1 MFKIKL
7 EIDNKSYLLD
17 NCHFSQYSNTEQ
29 TDTAEADRV
38 NISLGIRTERLTQDL
53 INWCEKGIKQR
64 KNGKITI
71 IEQEFEKIVQ
81 SVSFQQGYCS
91 SMSTGLYY
99 TDDVKN
105 YIMAF
110 SINARTLSIKLSQGV
125 GTNAPP
131 DTE

>member
-7 EIDNKSYLLD
+7 EIDNKTYLLD
-17 NCHFSQYSNTEQ
+17 NCHYSQYSNPEQ

-38 NISLGIRTERLTQDL
+38 NISFSIRTERLTQDL
-53 INWCEKGIKQR
+53 INWCEKGVKQR

-71 IEQEFEKIVQ
+71 FEQEFEKLVQ
-81 SVSFQQGYCS
+81 SLTFQQGYCS

-99 TDDVKN
+99 TDDLKN
-105 YIMAF
+105 YIMTF
-110 SINARTLSIKLSQGV
+110 SINAKTFSIKLPQGE

-131 DTE
+131 DKE